1 MDSYENV
8 FLILNNKL
16 KINVMTSEDSLCGIL
31 NVSSA
36 ERVKAHY
43 EGARTHLLNSNE
55 ILRRTSHEQDLY
67 SKYSQ
72 AGEPNGPTIYSSKG
86 IFLNEIL
93 FT

>member
-1 MDSYENV
+1 MGSYENV

-43 EGARTHLLNSNE
+43 EGASRGGQVRTFSS
-55 ILRRTSHEQDLY
+55 TSTSTSTD
-67 SKYSQ
+67 
-72 AGEPNGPTIYSSKG
+72 PSSTSTSTST
-86 IFLNEIL
+86 NPQVRV
-93 FT
+93 